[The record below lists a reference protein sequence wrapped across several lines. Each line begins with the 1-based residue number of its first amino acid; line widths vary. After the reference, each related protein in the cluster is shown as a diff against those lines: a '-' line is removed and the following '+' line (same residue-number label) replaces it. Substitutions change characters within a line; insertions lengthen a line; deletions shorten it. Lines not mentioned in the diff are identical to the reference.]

1 MSYKETDQVVA
12 TRERVFEFVVAY
24 KKEHDGNSPSL
35 REIADACH
43 IVVSGAYYHL
53 SRLEL
58 EHRVRL
64 SGPRSRTI
72 EIVGATWL
80 PPEGEHP
87 EGATEAAC
95 VPEARAGHDNR
106 R

>member
-1 MSYKETDQVVA
+1 MSYQETDQAVA

-58 EHRVRL
+58 DNRVRI

-72 EIVGATWL
+72 EIVGATWS

-87 EGATEAAC
+87 EVDAATPHA
-95 VPEARAGHDNR
+95 PETRAGKNNSR
-106 R
+106 